1 MFRDF
6 AANDGRA
13 ACISR
18 SSELVRKEGADAD
31 GATRNDGNARRN
43 VVERERGDRGF
54 VADARIDVERLSKVD
69 GRDARFDKRNREWL
83 GQSAGRKA
91 FVARGVRDGADLL
104 LDRGLLNVE
113 LLQEV
118 RGKTPTESG
127 FRNQLHVLRR
137 GFLMHGGFR
146 SANFGEISLQGV

>member
-1 MFRDF
+1 MFRNVPV
-6 AANDGRA
+6 NDGRA

-18 SSELVRKEGADAD
+18 SSELVRKECADAN
-31 GATRNDGNARRN
+31 GATRGDGNARRN
-43 VVERERGDRGF
+43 LVERERKACGF
-54 VADARIDVERLSKVD
+54 VADYRIDVERLSKVD

-83 GQSAGRKA
+83 GQSVGRKA

-137 GFLMHGGFR
+137 GFLMHGDFR
-146 SANFGEISLQGV
+146 SADLGA